1 MVFKD
6 YYKILSLETNRVS
19 SEQIKNAYRMAA
31 KKYHPDINAEDRLS
45 EEKIKDIN
53 EAYRILSNSTSKR
66 KYDRTWVN
74 SVGKKREQQ
83 KVNRSTGSVFGDF
96 SAMFF
101 GNIQNKKEEA
111 KIKRKNKNEKNPKKG
126 ESIETSINVEIEEAF
141 YGLDKKISLRTV
153 DGKIK
158 VFTVTIPAGIRNGEK
173 IRLLGQGKEG
183 QDGGKNGDL
192 FIKVNIEDNEKFK
205 LQGTDLYTNLYL
217 TPWEAALGTRTQ
229 VYSIDELTQ
238 VYIPEGIETGE
249 ILKIPGKGY
258 KDGKGSRGD
267 LIAEV
272 KVMVPKK
279 LTPDERKL
287 FERLNDVSSFNPRN
301 GK

>member
-101 GNIQNKKEEA
+101 GNIQNKKEET

-287 FERLNDVSSFNPRN
+287 FEELNDVSSFNPRN

>member
-1 MVFKD
+1 MIFKD
-6 YYKILSLETNRVS
+6 HYKILSLETNRVS
-19 SEQIKNAYRMAA
+19 SEQIKNAYRAAA

-53 EAYRILSNSTSKR
+53 EAYRVLSNPALKR

-74 SVGKKREQQ
+74 NVGKKKQQ
-83 KVNRSTGSVFGDF
+83 EKVNRSTGSIFGDF
-96 SAMFF
+96 SNMFF
-101 GNIQNKKEEA
+101 GNIQSETKVATKKKKEKEP
-111 KIKRKNKNEKNPKKG
+111 IKG

-141 YGLDKKISLRTV
+141 YGLDKKLSLRTV

-158 VFTVTIPAGIRNGEK
+158 VFTVSIPAGIRNGEK
-173 IRLLGQGKEG
+173 IRLIGQGKQG

-192 FIKVNIEDNEKFK
+192 FIKVNIENNEKFK

-217 TPWEAALGTRTQ
+217 TPWEAALGTRTEL
-229 VYSIDELTQ
+229 YSIDEHTK
-238 VYIPEGIETGE
+238 VYIPEGIQTGE
-249 ILKIPGKGY
+249 VLRIPGKGY

-267 LIAEV
+267 LVAEI

-279 LTPDERKL
+279 LSQEERTL
-287 FERLNDVSSFNPRN
+287 FEKLDKVSSFDPRN
-301 GK
+301 R